1 LECDSVAARERDS
14 AVIISHSHK
23 YIFIKSEKTAGT
35 SVEAALSK
43 ACTDGDLVTP
53 LGDYWF
59 NRDDRGQW
67 IHNSM
72 NADGFSQHD
81 SAAEVKRKVP
91 PEIWNEY
98 FKFSITRN
106 PWDRVVSNFSWEARN
121 KPALRPIR
129 RWYHR
134 LGIPFDEFRETRK
147 LFREFA
153 AGDWTTN
160 DRFYLIDGALCV
172 DFVIRYERLEQ
183 DFHEVCARVGIPAI
197 ALPHLKA
204 GLRRAERS
212 YADYYDQTSM
222 SIVAERHEKDIRLFG
237 YEF

>member
-1 LECDSVAARERDS
+1 
-14 AVIISHSHK
+14 VIISHSHK

-43 ACTDGDLVTP
+43 DCTDGDLVTP

-67 IHNSM
+67 VHNSM
-72 NADGFSQHD
+72 NAEGFSQHD

-129 RWYHR
+129 CWYHR
-134 LGIPFDEFRETRK
+134 LGVPFDEFRETRN
-147 LFREFA
+147 LFQGFV

-183 DFHEVCARVGIPAI
+183 DFQEVCARVGLPAI

>member
-1 LECDSVAARERDS
+1 
-14 AVIISHSHK
+14 VIISHTHR

-43 ACTDGDLVTP
+43 HCTDNDVVTP

-59 NRDDRGQW
+59 NRGERGEW
-67 IHNSM
+67 IHSSM
-72 NADGFSQHD
+72 NAEGFFQHD
-81 SAAEVKRKVP
+81 PAAEVKRKVS
-91 PEIWNEY
+91 PEIWENY

-121 KPALRPIR
+121 KAALRPAR

-134 LGIPFDEFRETRK
+134 LGIPFNEFDETAK
-147 LFREFA
+147 LFHGFV

-160 DRFYLIDGALCV
+160 DRFYLLDGALCV
-172 DFVIRYERLEQ
+172 DFVIRYERLSA
-183 DFHEVCARVGIPAI
+183 DLGEVCRRVGLPPV
-197 ALPHLKA
+197 ALPHLKS
-204 GLRRAERS
+204 GLRQGGHTYRE
-212 YADYYDQTSM
+212 YYDEASRA
-222 SIVAERHEKDIRLFG
+222 IVSERHVNDIRLFG

>member
-1 LECDSVAARERDS
+1 
-14 AVIISHSHK
+14 VIISHSHR

-43 ACTDGDLVTP
+43 YCTDNDVVTP

-59 NRDDRGQW
+59 NRGERGEW
-67 IHNSM
+67 IHSSM
-72 NADGFSQHD
+72 NAEGFFQHD
-81 SAAEVKRKVP
+81 PAAEVKRKVA
-91 PEIWNEY
+91 PEIWTGY

-121 KPALRPIR
+121 KPSLRPVR

-134 LGIPFDEFRETRK
+134 LGVPFNEFRETAN
-147 LFREFA
+147 LFRTFA

-160 DRFYLIDGALCV
+160 DRFYLLDGALCV
-172 DFVIRYERLEQ
+172 DFVIRYEHLSRDLG
-183 DFHEVCARVGIPAI
+183 EVCRRVGLPAV
-197 ALPHLKA
+197 ALPHLKS
-204 GLRRAERS
+204 GLREAKHGYRE
-212 YADYYDQTSM
+212 YYDETSQA
-222 SIVAERHEKDIRLFG
+222 IVSERHQNDIRLFG